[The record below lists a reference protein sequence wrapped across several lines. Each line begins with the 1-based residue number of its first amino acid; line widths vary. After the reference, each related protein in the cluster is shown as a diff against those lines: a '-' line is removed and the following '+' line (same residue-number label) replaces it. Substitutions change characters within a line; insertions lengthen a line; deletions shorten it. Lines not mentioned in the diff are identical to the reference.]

1 MAPRRPRQPFAL
13 PKPRLK
19 VVVLSL
25 TLAVGAGFVI
35 WSPLLMYELLGES
48 MPWPRLADVGEAYGG
63 ASALLSAAALSGI
76 GASLFLQ
83 SRQMRQELMS
93 LDKQRHFELVK
104 LALDNPEFFEILD
117 GGPLDAQD
125 GKRRVYANLTLTY
138 WLAIWELGEIGDGEL
153 RILTSTMFRSRVS
166 RDWWG
171 QVNRSWITVRGRRRK
186 QFMRI
191 VHEEWAA
198 ANILSAVDSEAGTSD
213 SVLRPRS
220 RRRHSPVPLWCVAGS
235 VVAAGL
241 VVTRLRGRH
250 ARQGSGRR
258 ENRTPRSSHD
268 R

>member
-13 PKPRLK
+13 LKPRLK
-19 VVVLSL
+19 IVVISL

-35 WSPLLMYELLGES
+35 WSPLLMYQLLGES

-125 GKRRVYANLTLTY
+125 GKRRVYANLALTY
-138 WLAIWELGEIGDGEL
+138 WLAMWELGEIGDAEL
-153 RILTSTMFRSRVS
+153 RSLTSTMFNSRVS
-166 RDWWG
+166 RDWWQ
-171 QVNRSWITVRGRRRK
+171 QVNGYWITV
-186 QFMRI
+186 
-191 VHEEWAA
+191 H
-198 ANILSAVDSEAGTSD
+198 
-213 SVLRPRS
+213 S
-220 RRRHSPVPLWCVAGS
+220 RRRRQFIRIVQEQWTSATARVDPGSDASTTSPVLDRETPERTMQIPATLWFLAGS
-235 VVAAGL
+235 AVAAVL
-241 VVTRLRGRH
+241 MATHLRGRWT
-250 ARQGSGRR
+250 RRNSGFPEGQGRR
-258 ENRTPRSSHD
+258 S
-268 R
+268 